1 MRITGIEDFNAAI
14 AELTR
19 DLKKR
24 VVRSA
29 WRAAAKPLVAH
40 MKANAKTLQKPH
52 PYRIKGLMRDRIV
65 VTSSRIHNG
74 RGGQI
79 GVFVKPRRQSGV
91 SRGAKSPLDP
101 FYYRFIAGGFHAV
114 GGKRVRG
121 GRSTR
126 KANLA
131 AQAKAGSIRFIPG
144 DEFIGKAFRATGS
157 QVLQLF
163 QTKLKARIDSA
174 NRRRK

>member
-1 MRITGIEDFNAAI
+1 MRITGIDDFNKAI
-14 AELTR
+14 AELTN

-52 PYRIKGLMRDRIV
+52 PYRINGLMRDRVV
-65 VTSSRIHNG
+65 VTNSSLQNG
-74 RGGQI
+74 SGGKI
-79 GVFVKPRRQSGV
+79 GVFVKPKRQSGV

-101 FYYRFIAGGFHAV
+101 FYYRFVAGGFHAV

-121 GRSTR
+121 GRRTR
-126 KANLA
+126 AANLA
-131 AQAKAGSIRFIPG
+131 AQRKSGSIRFIEG
-144 DEFIGKAFRATGS
+144 DDFIGKAFRATGDR
-157 QVLQLF
+157 VLQLY